1 MKYQYP
7 FTNHIIFALVMRD
20 PSICKGM
27 LQLFFPDREIAEVQ
41 LHEDQLTAEESDVE
55 KTLILGPESRNV
67 RLDVLFTD
75 SKAWYDIEMQVRNEG
90 NVPKRTRYAHAAL
103 DVDIL
108 KPGQDYSE
116 LKPGYVIFLC
126 CFDCFGEDR
135 PIYRFSM
142 REDEMS
148 LPLGDETYTIIVN
161 SKASGSVPVPEPLQ
175 ELFRY
180 MNNCEVSNG
189 NELIQRI
196 DSSVELWN
204 SPEGRRFIMTFEQ
217 ELLIK
222 ENKAREEGRAEGLEE
237 GRVEGRAE
245 GRAGIVR
252 WMREHGRSVEEI
264 AENTGL
270 SETEIAAFLEIAPAA
285 AD

>member
-20 PSICKGM
+20 PEICKGM

-75 SKAWYDIEMQVRNEG
+75 SKAWYDIEMQIRNEG

-180 MNNCEVSNG
+180 MNDSEVIGES
-189 NELIQRI
+189 ELIRRI
-196 DSSVELWN
+196 DDSVELWN
-204 SPEGRRFIMTFEQ
+204 SPERRRIIMTFEQ
-217 ELLIK
+217 ELLI
-222 ENKAREEGRAEGLEE
+222 EANRAREEERAEMI
-237 GRVEGRAE
+237 RR
-245 GRAGIVR
+245 
-252 WMREHGRSVEEI
+252 MYEHGIAIDEIVKIADLTEEEVNCI
-264 AENTGL
+264 LEKFAETNSQKNNG
-270 SETEIAAFLEIAPAA
+270 
-285 AD
+285 